1 MLQLCKCSIDQY
13 LYQYFIR
20 ISCKCKCMINF
31 TYMYIIG
38 HISIS
43 QLFVNYRIIMFSRPF
58 LNMQFESDTSFL
70 SRTVTRF
77 QLNDTNASTRDC
89 QIGMEFNV
97 TDGNF

>member
-1 MLQLCKCSIDQY
+1 
-13 LYQYFIR
+13 
-20 ISCKCKCMINF
+20 
-31 TYMYIIG
+31 
-38 HISIS
+38 
-43 QLFVNYRIIMFSRPF
+43 MFSRPF

-97 TDGNF
+97 TGGNF

>member
-1 MLQLCKCSIDQY
+1 MLEFPVNLHLHVCEILHICIY
-13 LYQYFIR
+13 IEHIR
-20 ISCKCKCMINF
+20 
-31 TYMYIIG
+31 
-38 HISIS
+38 IS

-70 SRTVTRF
+70 SRTITRF

-97 TDGNF
+97 TGGNF

>member
-1 MLQLCKCSIDQY
+1 
-13 LYQYFIR
+13 
-20 ISCKCKCMINF
+20 
-31 TYMYIIG
+31 
-38 HISIS
+38 
-43 QLFVNYRIIMFSRPF
+43 MFSRPF